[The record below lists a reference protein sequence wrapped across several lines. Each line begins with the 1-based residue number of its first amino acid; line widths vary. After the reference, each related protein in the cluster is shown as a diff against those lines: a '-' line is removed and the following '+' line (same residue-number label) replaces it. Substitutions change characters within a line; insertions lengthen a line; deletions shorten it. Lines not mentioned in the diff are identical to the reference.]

1 VTRVRHTWL
10 VPSLVVAALAVL
22 TLGPVLLHRG
32 YVLVGDMTFVPDQPW
47 KGQWLGLDGSVPRAV
62 PADAIVSL
70 AGHVV
75 PGDLLQKAILL
86 GSLVLAGLGIFRL
99 AVRVPGVSVW
109 ARMGGAVLYIWNP
122 YVFERLAIGHW
133 GVLVGYAAL
142 PWVLAAALDV
152 RGASH
157 RASARLFLTMLVAAT
172 GSPTGGLAAAAVA
185 AVICIEGRRARAG
198 FAVLAM
204 GLIVNLPWL
213 VPALLNDAAPSD
225 PSGVTAFAARADTPL
240 GAWPSLLTFGG
251 IWKEAV
257 VPTERS
263 ASLLV
268 VTGLALVVLAAM
280 AMVRRRKHLAG
291 LLPGRLA
298 VIAVGALFVAGLP
311 IGGAGKRLVTH
322 LVDVVPG
329 TGLWRDSQKWLM
341 PFVLVACL
349 GVVVLFD
356 AVQRRLS
363 RNGLPVT
370 FPVVLL
376 ALSPVVLLP
385 SLAWGLSGRLEAV
398 SFPGEWG
405 TVRTILENQP
415 SGDRRTA
422 VVPWS
427 AYQRLPWNDRRA
439 ALDPALRFFPGQV
452 VASEE
457 LRVADG
463 VTVRGDSSP
472 SAVERAVDDHSPLG
486 PALAADGIR
495 YLLVEKTASG
505 ADAVRLPAASTLHDG
520 PELLLLDLGAGG
532 RPIRASHPVPILAAD
547 ALTVLSAAVAAG
559 LLIRR
564 RAPAAIRYDS
574 PGSSHNGDR
583 ADDR

>member
-1 VTRVRHTWL
+1 
-10 VPSLVVAALAVL
+10 
-22 TLGPVLLHRG
+22 
-32 YVLVGDMTFVPDQPW
+32 
-47 KGQWLGLDGSVPRAV
+47 
-62 PADAIVSL
+62 
-70 AGHVV
+70 
-75 PGDLLQKAILL
+75 
-86 GSLVLAGLGIFRL
+86 
-99 AVRVPGVSVW
+99 
-109 ARMGGAVLYIWNP
+109 
-122 YVFERLAIGHW
+122 
-133 GVLVGYAAL
+133 
-142 PWVLAAALDV
+142 
-152 RGASH
+152 
-157 RASARLFLTMLVAAT
+157 
-172 GSPTGGLAAAAVA
+172 
-185 AVICIEGRRARAG
+185 
-198 FAVLAM
+198 
-204 GLIVNLPWL
+204 
-213 VPALLNDAAPSD
+213 
-225 PSGVTAFAARADTPL
+225 
-240 GAWPSLLTFGG
+240 
-251 IWKEAV
+251 
-257 VPTERS
+257 
-263 ASLLV
+263 
-268 VTGLALVVLAAM
+268 
-280 AMVRRRKHLAG
+280 
-291 LLPGRLA
+291 
-298 VIAVGALFVAGLP
+298 
-311 IGGAGKRLVTH
+311 LVTH

-329 TGLWRDSQKWLM
+329 AGLWRDSQKWLM

-415 SGDRRTA
+415 SVDRRTA